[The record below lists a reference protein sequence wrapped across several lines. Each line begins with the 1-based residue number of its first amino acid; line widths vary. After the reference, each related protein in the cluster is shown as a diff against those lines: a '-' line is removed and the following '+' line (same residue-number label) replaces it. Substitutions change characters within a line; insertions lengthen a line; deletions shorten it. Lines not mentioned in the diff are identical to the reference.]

1 MSGGAFDYAYCKVV
15 VFADDLEQR
24 LDRHDENDDFG
35 NTPNEF
41 SQHVLKKLKEIEV
54 ECRKAAALMREA
66 EWLYSGDTS
75 ESVFMRRV
83 EAIEDG
89 DDSVSA

>member
-15 VFADDLEQR
+15 VFADDLAGR
-24 LDRHDENDDFG
+24 LDTHDEKDEWG

-41 SQHVLKKLKEIEV
+41 GQDVLAKVRDIEL

-75 ESVFMRRV
+75 ESCFMRRV
-83 EAIEDG
+83 EAIEAG
-89 DDSVSA
+89 N

>member
-15 VFADDLEQR
+15 VFADDLAQR
-24 LDRHDENDDFG
+24 LDTHDENDDSG

-41 SQHVLKKLKEIEV
+41 SQHVLKKLKEIEI

-66 EWLYSGDTS
+66 EWLYSGDTG
-75 ESVFMRRV
+75 ESAFMRRV
-83 EAIEDG
+83 EAIEAG
-89 DDSVSA
+89 D